1 MDEFK
6 QEDIAKATLTYI
18 NSGLSCVPTGK
29 DKIPRIQEWTSR
41 RFKIPSKETV
51 TKEFSNS
58 GTCVALVTGKVSGNL
73 EILDFDFFG
82 EFFDPWQEL
91 VEKESPGLIERLVK
105 QKTQH
110 DGFTIAYRCPEI
122 EIPGNTKLAS
132 ECIEVSHQR
141 EHEFKGKTIKAIKR
155 NGKFYITPCFIE
167 TRGEGGYFLAYPSPG
182 YKIEQNRFSQVPN
195 ISKEEREIL
204 IESAKALNKFM
215 PEHTVPVKA
224 VKDRSSNELTPGDDF
239 DERGNVESILQNH
252 GWVNTGRTATLNGD
266 PGEHW
271 RRPGKERG
279 QSATLINGKRLY
291 VFSTNGS
298 PFEADRIYS
307 PFAIYTTL
315 EHAGDFSEA
324 AKELSRQSYGSKP
337 EKELQ
342 TIVKSV
348 SQYSPELSLKNRVD
362 ISNVYDSVR
371 MIGEYKEYIKN
382 LKQNRFI
389 TGINEIDKRI
399 RGVAGGEVLTFIAR
413 SGSFKTAMLQ
423 NLLKNY
429 IQNSAWAAG
438 FFSIEMP
445 VASLT
450 ERYLEILDGSTGKE
464 VETLF
469 RDKSQA
475 DIRQAA
481 IEQFVKDLERLFIVP
496 TRVSLSDIAAYVQLI
511 EREKNIKIGVIGI
524 DYMGLMDGP
533 GISEYEIISR
543 LSTGLKSTAKL
554 LNIPVIV
561 LAQVNRKGGGG
572 TNEISLDM
580 GRGSGAI
587 EEAADFV
594 LGLWQAENDTGE
606 KDLIC
611 KILKNRK
618 GPVGSRWKLDLIP
631 QTLQIGA
638 NAEEYES
645 PKNAKGGF

>member
-1 MDEFK
+1 MNQANFFNKLFQFCEGQIEIRPLPGKQGFFDIEDMAGVTVHCAEYQKSNLYFGVATRDGKGGCKENIVHIPCVWSDVDFKDTPRKVAAQNLKEFPFRPSIIVK
-6 QEDIAKATLTYI
+6 SGGGVHLYWFLKEPAEQDDITAIEDINHRLADQLGGDHNACDAARVLR
-18 NSGLSCVPTGK
+18 VPGTK
-29 DKIPRIQEWTSR
+29 NRKPEYN
-41 RFKIPSKETV
+41 PAPLCEV
-51 TKEFSNS
+51 TQQNDFYYS
-58 GTCVALVTGKVSGNL
+58 LDDFL
-73 EILDFDFFG
+73 EILP
-82 EFFDPWQEL
+82 ESTHNK
-91 VEKESPGLIERLVK
+91 KEPK
-105 QKTQH
+105 Q
-110 DGFTIAYRCPEI
+110 DSSSA
-122 EIPGNTKLAS
+122 
-132 ECIEVSHQR
+132 
-141 EHEFKGKTIKAIKR
+141 
-155 NGKFYITPCFIE
+155 NGKDPEWLTTAMQGVDTNE
-167 TRGEGGYFLAYPSPG
+167 TSRNATGTKIAGYFINKLPASD
-182 YKIEQNRFSQVPN
+182 VLT
-195 ISKEEREIL
+195 IL
-204 IESAKALNKFM
+204 KTWDLN
-215 PEHTVPVKA
+215 
-224 VKDRSSNELTPGDDF
+224 N
-239 DERGNVESILQNH
+239 
-252 GWVNTGRTATLNGD
+252 
-266 PGEHW
+266 
-271 RRPGKERG
+271 
-279 QSATLINGKRLY
+279 
-291 VFSTNGS
+291 
-298 PFEADRIYS
+298 
-307 PFAIYTTL
+307 
-315 EHAGDFSEA
+315 
-324 AKELSRQSYGSKP
+324 KP
-337 EKELQ
+337 PLGEKELQ

-348 SQYSPELSLKNRVD
+348 SRYSPELSLKNRNRVD

-371 MIGEYKEYIKN
+371 MIDEYQEYIKN

-429 IQNSAWAAG
+429 IQHSSWAAG

-464 VETLF
+464 VENLF
-469 RDKSQA
+469 RDESQV
-475 DIRQAA
+475 DIKQAA

-524 DYMGLMDGP
+524 DYMGLMEGP
-533 GISEYEIISR
+533 GVSEYEIISR
-543 LSTGLKSTAKL
+543 LSMGLKSTAKL

-618 GPVGSRWKLDLIP
+618 GPVGSCWKLDLIP

-638 NAEEYES
+638 DAEKYES